1 MRPEQQQQPVATLTT
16 TRTATV
22 ANTSDTNHNANRE
35 LPECVGCLFTPQSP
49 GNCELRVRNPIYD
62 FRPPVLALSTSHRK
76 SAGNCEPHVLL
87 CRKLLATVSFKLL
100 PPRCHPRPGP
110 RSRASPVFPANEDL
124 RFQPLLIDYRRTALI
139 LPMQEQLWQTSDDHV
154 TTHIVVPDR

>member
-49 GNCELRVRNPIYD
+49 A
-62 FRPPVLALSTSHRK
+62 PVLALSTSHRK

-87 CRKLLATVSFKLL
+87 CRKLLATVSFKLTPL
-100 PPRCHPRPGP
+100 RCSHPPRPGL
-110 RSRASPVFPANEDL
+110 RSRASPVFPANDDL
-124 RFQPLLIDYRRTALI
+124 RFQPLAIDCRRTALI

>member
-1 MRPEQQQQPVATLTT
+1 MLIESCL
-16 TRTATV
+16 
-22 ANTSDTNHNANRE
+22 NAWDVFSR
-35 LPECVGCLFTPQSP
+35 
-49 GNCELRVRNPIYD
+49 RNLLAIVSFESAIHAYD

-110 RSRASPVFPANEDL
+110 RSRASPVFPANDDL